1 MSYQIPLSNKAGIIV
16 DFQGS
21 VRFSMCR
28 WNNIMRCWVTD
39 FTWNNVTVLSL
50 ALRSGTNILKQ
61 YGVPF
66 NIYVV
71 NMASPTLD
79 PGNFSTLTAYIVET
93 ADLA

>member
-1 MSYQIPLSNKAGIIV
+1 MSYIIPLSNKVGSVI

-21 VRFSMCR
+21 VRFSACR
-28 WNNIMRCWVTD
+28 WNNYMRCWVVD
-39 FTWNNVTVLSL
+39 FSWNNVTVLSL

-71 NMASPTLD
+71 NNASPALD
-79 PGNFSTLTAYIVET
+79 PGNFSTLTAYIVDPS
-93 ADLA
+93 DLA